1 MCRVIPAA
9 MSHAIMVLRPG
20 LRGTWNGDGDG
31 RWSPGYRGGVLRMVD
46 CRRGCWLRLLRRGG
60 GCVLGVS
67 RMIRRNLFLSGLAVR
82 GKRK

>member
-46 CRRGCWLRLLRRGG
+46 CGCRFRLLRGG
-60 GCVLGVS
+60 DGCVLGVS
-67 RMIRRNLFLSGLAVR
+67 RMIRRKLFLSGLAVR
-82 GKRK
+82 GKRE